1 MSNTAQAFLQNFERK
16 LNRSLKYYLDI
27 CARCGACSDACH
39 MYVATRD
46 PVHAPAYRMELIR
59 RLYKSAHSPLRMF
72 PRLIGADGVDEKFIQ
87 DLSRAVWECTG
98 CRRCVA
104 HCPFGIDV
112 TVFFT
117 AAKPAL
123 VAAGVNSPAP
133 EIYSMVA
140 DAALERGRNVELYK
154 GLFLEQVK
162 SLEDQLRAETG
173 DPTIEIPVGK
183 KGARVLYVALAG
195 SHTIL
200 PAAKIFH
207 AAREDWTL
215 SVFDAANYAFFLAD
229 TEKAKEIARN
239 IVEEAKSLGVKV
251 VVITECGHAYRV
263 MKHLAPKWLGEEFPF
278 EVKSIV
284 EIIDEYIREGR
295 IKLRKE
301 AIKEPVTYHD
311 PCQLARNGGVIEE
324 PRRVL
329 KAAVLDFRE
338 MTPNGEKNWC
348 CGGGGGLV
356 AVPDFE
362 ELRVKTGKKK
372 AEQVRATGARIV
384 ATACENCKAQLKL
397 LSERYNLGVQ
407 VVGVMDLVA
416 EALSFS

>member
-1 MSNTAQAFLQNFERK
+1 MSTAAQTFIQNFNRK
-16 LNRSLKYYLDI
+16 LDRSLKYYLDI
-27 CARCGACSDACH
+27 CVRCGACSDACH
-39 MYVATRD
+39 MYTATKD
-46 PVHAPAYRMELIR
+46 PVHAPAYRMELVR
-59 RLYKSAHSPLRMF
+59 RLYKSVNSPLRMF
-72 PRLIGADGVDEKFIQ
+72 PRLIGVENLDDEFIKN
-87 DLSRAVWECTG
+87 LNRAVWECTG
-98 CRRCVA
+98 CRRCVE

-112 TVFFT
+112 TVFWS

-123 VAAGVNSPAP
+123 LAAGISHPAP

-140 DAALERGRNVELYK
+140 DAAIERGRNTELYK
-154 GLFLEQVK
+154 ELFLEQIK
-162 SLEDQLRAETG
+162 SLEEQLKVETG
-173 DPTIEIPVGK
+173 DPTIRIPVGK
-183 KGARVLYVALAG
+183 RGARVLYVAIAG
-195 SHTIL
+195 AHTIL

-229 TEKAKEIARN
+229 KEKAKAIAKN

-278 EVKSIV
+278 EVKSII

-295 IKLRKE
+295 IRLSRKVN
-301 AIKEPVTYHD
+301 KEPVTYHD

-338 MTPNGEKNWC
+338 MTPNRERNWC

-356 AVPDFE
+356 AVPEFE
-362 ELRVKTGKKK
+362 ELRATTGKIK
-372 AEQVRATGARIV
+372 ADQVRATGARIV

-397 LSERYNLGVQ
+397 LNERYNLGVQ

-416 EALSFS
+416 NALER

>member
-1 MSNTAQAFLQNFERK
+1 
-16 LNRSLKYYLDI
+16 
-27 CARCGACSDACH
+27 
-39 MYVATRD
+39 
-46 PVHAPAYRMELIR
+46 
-59 RLYKSAHSPLRMF
+59 
-72 PRLIGADGVDEKFIQ
+72 
-87 DLSRAVWECTG
+87 
-98 CRRCVA
+98 
-104 HCPFGIDV
+104 
-112 TVFFT
+112 
-117 AAKPAL
+117 
-123 VAAGVNSPAP
+123 
-133 EIYSMVA
+133 
-140 DAALERGRNVELYK
+140 
-154 GLFLEQVK
+154 
-162 SLEDQLRAETG
+162 
-173 DPTIEIPVGK
+173 
-183 KGARVLYVALAG
+183 
-195 SHTIL
+195 
-200 PAAKIFH
+200 
-207 AAREDWTL
+207 
-215 SVFDAANYAFFLAD
+215 
-229 TEKAKEIARN
+229 
-239 IVEEAKSLGVKV
+239 AKSLGVKV

-384 ATACENCKAQLKL
+384 TTACENCKAQLKL